1 MPPYV
6 IFHDA
11 SLAEMTARCPRS
23 LQDFAEIPGVG
34 EKKLERYGA
43 AFLEVIAEHAAA

>member
-11 SLAEMTARCPRS
+11 SLAEMAQRCPR
-23 LQDFAEIPGVG
+23 DVTEFAEIPGVG
-34 EKKLERYGA
+34 EKKLERYA
-43 AFLEVIAEHAAA
+43 QAFLQVISAHEAA

>member
-11 SLAEMTARCPRS
+11 TLAEMVAARPRS
-23 LQDFAEIPGVG
+23 LDEMGHISGVG
-34 EKKLERYGA
+34 EKKLERYGER
-43 AFLEVIAEHAAA
+43 FLRLLEEAPA